1 MDTNNNNP
9 MDPGQGSTPPT
20 SDANTDT
27 SFVPTPTPDMGI
39 GSVPT
44 SAPVADDAPIAPVS
58 APLPDMGTPVP
69 QAETPAPTDVPSNE
83 SGIHDSGTGFD
94 PAMPTADVL
103 GGDSQY
109 KSEVAPASADFHSGM
124 GSIEKK
130 YDATENAASPEAV
143 SGSVPTAN
151 TLDVSAP
158 AEVPTPATETPTDTQ
173 S

>member
-44 SAPVADDAPIAPVS
+44 PATAVDVPVSPVS

-69 QAETPAPTDVPSNE
+69 QAQTPAPADVPSTE

-94 PAMPTADVL
+94 PAMPATEISA
-103 GGDSQY
+103 GDDQY
-109 KSEVAPASADFHSGM
+109 KSEVAAASADFHSGM
-124 GSIEKK
+124 DSIEKK
-130 YDATENAASPEAV
+130 YDATENVAGPLPV

-158 AEVPTPATETPTDTQ
+158 AEAPAPDAEAPTDTQ